1 MMWPRAQAVMLLS
14 AFGLTIGIV
23 GALRLVHRDA
33 VIPGSIALTG
43 VSIVE
48 STGQVRTNM
57 TVVIANG
64 RIHRVEQDGRP
75 LAGSDRTFD
84 ARGKLVVAVTL
95 DPAEPA
101 ILDGFRHAWV
111 GQFKPGDPG
120 DVFVL
125 NTFDPRRFRSE
136 DVTDASVVA
145 AVVGGKYYTHN
156 MLLAQ
161 REQPGG
167 R

>member
-1 MMWPRAQAVMLLS
+1 MTWPRVQAAMVLS
-14 AFGLTIGIV
+14 AFGLTFGIV
-23 GALRLVHRDA
+23 GALRLLHRDT
-33 VIPGSIALTG
+33 VIPGSIALAG
-43 VSIVE
+43 VSMIE

-75 LAGSDRTFD
+75 LAGGDRTFD

-95 DPAEPA
+95 DPAEPV
-101 ILDGFRHAWV
+101 ILDAFRHAWV
-111 GQFKPGDPG
+111 GQLKPGDPG

-125 NTFDPRRFRSE
+125 NTFDARRFRSE

-145 AVVGGKYYTHN
+145 AVVGGQYYTHN
-156 MLLAQ
+156 QLVAQ
-161 REQPGG
+161 RS